1 MQDTARTYDPIL
13 PDDTVTETG
22 FRFSIGTRNAT
33 LAVEGRMTAPRRA
46 PDLVPA
52 RMLNEHAYCPRLAY
66 LEWVQ
71 GQFVD
76 NADTIDGQFQ
86 HRNVNVE
93 TGSLPDPDEPA
104 VERVHARSVMLS
116 APLIGL
122 IARMDLIEAEGA
134 KVTPVDYK
142 RGRAPDT
149 EDRAWE
155 PERVQLCAQAL
166 ILEENGYEVERGI
179 LYFVA
184 SKQRIEVTIDD
195 ELRARTRHLLAELRE
210 SSERPEAPP
219 PLVDSPKCPRCS
231 LVGICLPDETN
242 LLRGLDDGEKVRRL
256 VPGRDDALPLY
267 VQSAG
272 AKIGRSG
279 AELLVE
285 TRDGEKRTVRIADTS
300 HVALFGAVQISTQA
314 LQDLCE
320 RGIPVVYLSSG
331 GWFYG
336 ITRGMDHKN
345 IELRRQQFA
354 AAASPDRCLQIAKR
368 LVAVKIRNC
377 RTIIRRNSLEPPAR
391 TLERLK
397 ELVAAAQEAT
407 SLESLLGIE
416 GTAARLYFEA
426 YGEMLKPS
434 NGDGETETFS
444 FDFDGRNRRPPRD
457 PVNALLSLGYA
468 LLSKD
473 MTIALQAVGFD
484 PYLGFYHQPR
494 YGRPALALD
503 LMEEF
508 RPLVVDSVVLSAI
521 NTGAVKLPDFIR
533 RGGAVALTQAGRGK
547 FLRAY
552 ERRMD
557 EEITHPIFNYRISY
571 RRILEVQIRLLA
583 RYLVGEIDDYPPFA
597 TR

>member
-1 MQDTARTYDPIL
+1 
-13 PDDTVTETG
+13 
-22 FRFSIGTRNAT
+22 
-33 LAVEGRMTAPRRA
+33 MTAAHRIPE
-46 PDLVPA
+46 LVPA

-71 GQFVD
+71 GDFAD

-93 TGSLPDPDEPA
+93 TGSLPDPDKP
-104 VERVHARSVMLS
+104 VEDRLHARSVMLS
-116 APLIGL
+116 APAVGL
-122 IARMDLIEAEGA
+122 IARMDLVEADGR

-142 RGRAPDT
+142 RGRAPDMP
-149 EDRAWE
+149 ERAWE

-184 SKQRIEVTIDD
+184 SKQRIEVPIDE
-195 ELRARTRHLLAELRE
+195 ELRARTRELLADLRAT
-210 SSERPEAPP
+210 SERPEAPP

-242 LLRGLDDGEKVRRL
+242 LLRGRDDGDRVRRL
-256 VPGRDDALPLY
+256 VPARDDALPLY
-267 VQSAG
+267 VQSPG

-279 AELLVE
+279 AELVVE
-285 TRDGEKRTVRIADTS
+285 ARDGEKRSVRISDTS

-314 LQDLCE
+314 VQELCGH
-320 RGIPVVYLSSG
+320 GISVVYLSSG

-336 ITRGMDHKN
+336 MTRGMDHKN
-345 IELRRQQFA
+345 IDLRRRQFT
-354 AAASPDRCLQIAKR
+354 AAASTEWSLQLARR
-368 LVAVKIRNC
+368 LVGVKIRNC
-377 RTIIRRNSLEPPAR
+377 RTIIRRNASDPPAY
-391 TLERLK
+391 TLDRLK
-397 ELVAAAQEAT
+397 ELITKAEAAT

-426 YGEMLKPS
+426 YGDMLRPPRDE
-434 NGDGETETFS
+434 GAPAAPT
-444 FDFDGRNRRPPRD
+444 FDFEGRNRRPPRD

-468 LLSKD
+468 LLAKD
-473 MTIALQAVGFD
+473 LTIALQAVGFD

-503 LMEEF
+503 VMEEF
-508 RPLVVDSVVLSAI
+508 RPLIVDSVVLSAI
-521 NTGAVKLPDFIR
+521 NTGAVKLPDFLR
-533 RGGAVALTQAGRGK
+533 RGGAVTLTQAGRGK

-557 EEITHPIFNYRISY
+557 EEISHPIFGYRISY
-571 RRILEVQIRLLA
+571 RRTLEVQIRLLA
-583 RYLVGEIDDYPPFA
+583 RFLTGEIGEYPPFA